1 MKVVSD
7 TSPIH
12 YLVLI
17 GEKHGLPALFGTLL
31 VPAEVI
37 RELAHRRSPSL
48 VRDWATTIPS
58 WITVIDHVSS
68 LADPKLGP
76 GESAAIA
83 AALDRAAELLLI
95 DERYGTRVARDLR
108 LTTVG
113 TVGILAAAAEKG
125 LVSLRASFDALRANF
140 LRWSGGTDGRTP
152 PHGREPAGVM
162 SLHEIFH

>member
-17 GEKHGLPALFGTLL
+17 GEDPLLRALFGAVH
-31 VPAEVI
+31 VPGEVI
-37 RELAHRRSPSL
+37 RELAHSRSPGS
-48 VRDWATTIPS
+48 VREWAANLPP
-58 WITVIDHVSS
+58 WIEVADQASS

-83 AALDRAAELLLI
+83 MGLERSVNLLLI
-95 DERYGTRVARDLR
+95 DERYGTRVARDLG

-113 TVGILAAAAEKG
+113 TIGILVAPAGKG
-125 LVSLRASFDALRANF
+125 LVSLRTSFDALRATTF
-140 LRWSGGTDGRTP
+140 RGPDGLMDELLRMEEGR
-152 PHGREPAGVM
+152 R
-162 SLHEIFH
+162 

>member
-17 GEKHGLPALFGTLL
+17 GEDRVLRALFGTVQ
-31 VPAEVI
+31 VPADVV
-37 RELAHRRSPSL
+37 RELDHSRSPGA
-48 VRDWATTIPS
+48 VREWAANLPH
-58 WITVIDHVSS
+58 WIEVADQASS

-83 AALDRAAELLLI
+83 MALDRSGDLLLI
-95 DERYGTRVARDLR
+95 DERYGTRVARDLG

-113 TVGILAAAAEKG
+113 TVGILAAAAVKG
-125 LVSLRASFDALRANF
+125 LVSLRSSFDALRATTF
-140 LRWSGGTDGRTP
+140 RGPDDLMDELLRMDESR
-152 PHGREPAGVM
+152 H
-162 SLHEIFH
+162 